1 MGTTLNAFYEKF
13 SVVNHPQLT
22 LSNFLLTPIYFF
34 KKNLQKILY
43 MRKNKNLA
51 KFEKK

>member
-43 MRKNKNLA
+43 NK
-51 KFEKK
+51 KYEKTQKSSKI